1 MQKENVEKVENLKS
15 SEERSNENAQETIN
29 IAIEGC
35 CHGDLDIIYDTLS
48 YIQREKGKRIDLL
61 ICCGDFQAVRNEE
74 DLNNMSVKQ
83 KYREMKEFHKYYSG
97 EKVAPFLTLFIGG
110 NHEASNH
117 LYELPYGGWVAP
129 NIYYMGFSTV
139 LNFGGIRIAGL
150 TGIFKGFDFEK
161 GHYEKPPFNESDIV
175 SFYHV
180 REMDVFKLQQLKKPL
195 DIFVSH
201 DWPRGII
208 EYGNKNQLHRYK
220 PFIVE
225 DPHIGNPTTLNLMKK
240 LKPSYWFCAHMHAKF
255 PAIVPHEDQTETKF
269 LALGK
274 VLPKQEFLQVIS
286 LPYNGSPK
294 ELYYDA
300 EWLAVLVRTKELMH
314 DSRFKNKM
322 PNGDFSAQETQIEK
336 IARSVDLKVPLNFVR
351 TASST
356 NPDVPFTPLNGNE
369 NPQTIE
375 ILKLLD
381 SCQPVEEKVEASIA
395 QTKLED
401 PEEIDLDLGE
411 DDDERDEKRRK
422 IENP

>member
-255 PAIVPHEDQTETKF
+255 PAIVPHTCPWF
-269 LALGK
+269 
-274 VLPKQEFLQVIS
+274 VKQKRKL
-286 LPYNGSPK
+286 
-294 ELYYDA
+294 
-300 EWLAVLVRTKELMH
+300 
-314 DSRFKNKM
+314 SR
-322 PNGDFSAQETQIEK
+322 G
-336 IARSVDLKVPLNFVR
+336 
-351 TASST
+351 
-356 NPDVPFTPLNGNE
+356 G
-369 NPQTIE
+369 
-375 ILKLLD
+375 
-381 SCQPVEEKVEASIA
+381 
-395 QTKLED
+395 
-401 PEEIDLDLGE
+401 
-411 DDDERDEKRRK
+411 
-422 IENP
+422 